1 MDILY
6 LLRSFANTNTSSL
19 KLLMGSG
26 RNIHSDLI
34 KVMKRVII
42 ALNSYLLM
50 SIQTKR
56 KKRKIICR
64 KTQQIN
70 TMQSNLRY

>member
-42 ALNSYLLM
+42 ALNCYLLM

-56 KKRKIICR
+56 KKEKLSVEKLNKLI
-64 KTQQIN
+64 
-70 TMQSNLRY
+70 